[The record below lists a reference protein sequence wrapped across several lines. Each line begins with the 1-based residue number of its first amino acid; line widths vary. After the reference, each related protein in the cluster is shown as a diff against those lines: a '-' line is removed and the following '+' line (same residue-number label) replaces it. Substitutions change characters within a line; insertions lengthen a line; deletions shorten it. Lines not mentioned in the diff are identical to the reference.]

1 VRERAEGEKSRR
13 RSERAGRSRRR
24 SRVLHSHFEPVPP
37 PDRAT
42 FPIVSGAA
50 CDYAWDQ
57 DGFVTASERA
67 MPSTPFDSAIFRDVF
82 AAPAMRAAFSDESAV
97 RRWTEV
103 EVALAAAEA
112 RAGVIP
118 AEAAAAIRQ
127 GARPEA
133 INLEK
138 LKAETDLVGYPIVGV
153 VHQLAAQVGE
163 AGRYL
168 HWGATTQDIMD
179 TATVLQIKEALAL
192 VEADLA
198 AIEAA
203 LARLA
208 ARHRQTV
215 MAGRTHLQHAL
226 PVTFGYKAVVWLAM
240 IRRHR
245 QRLAE
250 LKPRVLVGQ
259 LAGAAGTLASLGDKG
274 LAVHD
279 ALMDELGLG
288 RAPAPWHVAR
298 DTLAE
303 AVTFLGLVTGS
314 LAKIATDIILL
325 MQTEVAEAFEPFVAG
340 RGSSSTMPQKRNPIS
355 CELIVAA
362 ARIVRGQV
370 GLMLDAMAADH
381 ERATGPWHLEWVAI
395 PQAFL
400 AASGALRQSRFML
413 EGLIVD
419 TGRMRRNLDLTG
431 GLIVAEA
438 VMMALAQHTGRGPAH
453 DLVYGACRAALDKGT
468 TLLAEL
474 ERRPDVTRHLALARL
489 AGFTDPVNYLGSASD
504 MIDRVLA
511 AAREPDQRRRSW
523 RHPAARPRAEVFDT
537 ESAERVFQKQPAD

>member
-1 VRERAEGEKSRR
+1 
-13 RSERAGRSRRR
+13 
-24 SRVLHSHFEPVPP
+24 
-37 PDRAT
+37 
-42 FPIVSGAA
+42 
-50 CDYAWDQ
+50 
-57 DGFVTASERA
+57 
-67 MPSTPFDSAIFRDVF
+67 MPSTPFDSAIFRDAF
-82 AAPAMRAAFSDESAV
+82 GAPAMRAVFSDEAVV
-97 RRWTEV
+97 RRYVEV

-112 RAGVIP
+112 HSGVIP
-118 AEAAAAIRQ
+118 AEAAEAIRA

-133 INLEK
+133 IDLAK
-138 LKAETDLVGYPIVGV
+138 LKDETDLVGYPIVGL
-153 VHQLAAQVGE
+153 VHQLSKQVGE
-163 AGRYL
+163 AGRYV

-179 TATVLQIKEALAL
+179 TATVLQIREALAL
-192 VEADLA
+192 VEADLE
-198 AIEAA
+198 AIDTAVA
-203 LARLA
+203 SLA
-208 ARHRQTV
+208 AKHRTTV

-226 PVTFGYKAVVWLAM
+226 PVTFGYKAAVWLAM

-259 LAGAAGTLASLGDKG
+259 FAGAAGTLASLGEKG

-288 RAPAPWHVAR
+288 RAAAPWHVAR
-298 DTLAE
+298 DGFAE
-303 AVTFLGLVTGS
+303 TVAFLGLVTGS
-314 LAKIATDIILL
+314 LAKIATDVMLL
-325 MQTEVAEAFEPFVAG
+325 MQTEVAEAFEPFVLG

-362 ARIVRGQV
+362 ARVVRGHV

-381 ERATGPWHLEWVAI
+381 ERATGPWQLEWVAI
-395 PQAFL
+395 PEAFL
-400 AASGALRQSRFML
+400 ATGGALRQSRFML

-419 TGRMRRNLDLTG
+419 AGRMRRNLDLTG

-474 ERRPDVTRHLALARL
+474 EGLPEVTRHLDAERL
-489 AGFTDPVNYLGSASD
+489 AELTDPVNYLGSAPA
-504 MIDRVLA
+504 MIDRVLG
-511 AAREPDQRRRSW
+511 
-523 RHPAARPRAEVFDT
+523 T
-537 ESAERVFQKQPAD
+537 